1 MTDQIDALGGP
12 TAVARMTG
20 CKVPSV
26 IKWRRTG
33 IPVIRAPAIEL
44 ATGGKVM
51 RWHLRPN
58 DWHLIWPELVG
69 RADAPAVPG
78 ISAPDGDAAG
88 TNAQKEAA

>member
-1 MTDQIDALGGP
+1 
-12 TAVARMTG
+12 MTG

-33 IPVIRAPAIEL
+33 VPVIRAPAIEL

-58 DWHLIWPELVG
+58 DWWLIWPELVG

-78 ISAPDGDAAG
+78 VSAADAGAEG
-88 TNAQKEAA
+88 MNSRQEAA